1 MSGDVVAEYSA
12 SMLLCVI
19 VSVIGGFF
27 VLMYDVAT
35 TLVSRWHSK
44 IICEMLMEN
53 DISGGLK

>member
-1 MSGDVVAEYSA
+1 
-12 SMLLCVI
+12 MLLQNIRRVCNYFSDRGI
-19 VSVIGGFF
+19 FA
-27 VLMYDVAT
+27 LMYDVAT